1 MQLVRSSRPRL
12 ASFCSP
18 FSSASAEGTARL
30 LRVGHVLR
38 ESRRFSE
45 SDVVRYS
52 EVSGDRNPVHLDD
65 AFARTVAG
73 FDGGRVVHGM
83 LVASLFPSI
92 ISSHFVRPSGLS
104 FRRNDLLLYS
114 FCKKISVCF
123 YDRVKFTTKC
133 FTNEDSLVVEG
144 EATTIISTLTSSK

>member
-1 MQLVRSSRPRL
+1 MQLVRASRPRL

-83 LVASLFPSI
+83 LVASLFPSV

-104 FRRNDLLLYS
+104 FRRNDRLFSLLEFLS
-114 FCKKISVCF
+114 N
-123 YDRVKFTTKC
+123 T
-133 FTNEDSLVVEG
+133 
-144 EATTIISTLTSSK
+144 